1 MASVHFPCGVSPQNL
16 TVVNVQSSS
25 PSIVLHAV
33 GVYVWV
39 CGGKGVYDE
48 CHVYKPYI
56 VAHCYVSTCWLH
68 VQKKIEMA
76 NTCTWLSTL
85 THCA

>member
-25 PSIVLHAV
+25 PSVALHACSGCVCV
-33 GVYVWV
+33 GMQR
-39 CGGKGVYDE
+39 KGVYDE

-56 VAHCYVSTCWLH
+56 VAH
-68 VQKKIEMA
+68 
-76 NTCTWLSTL
+76 
-85 THCA
+85 